1 MIDLVILFLLV
12 LLNLKIGRREGGMG
26 KPLVWEK
33 S

>member
-12 LLNLKIGRREGGMG
+12 LLNLKIRGREGDMG
-26 KPLVWEK
+26 KPLVWDK